1 MLIFLLSNNIE
12 ENSNIYFLTN
22 FKIECLIQKM
32 QIALGE
38 VEAIASRYK
47 EIALKNLFKSQ
58 RKQKTE
64 ITKLNVYIFQSLT
77 ELMNKWTKAVSFL
90 FH

>member
-64 ITKLNVYIFQSLT
+64 ITKLNVYISQSLT

>member
-47 EIALKNLFKSQ
+47 EIAPKNLFKSQ

-64 ITKLNVYIFQSLT
+64 ITKLNVYISQSLT
-77 ELMNKWTKAVSFL
+77 ELMNK
-90 FH
+90 

>member
-77 ELMNKWTKAVSFL
+77 ELMNK
-90 FH
+90 